1 MATNLADVVSE
12 SAQQVP
18 ARVAVIDGERRIT
31 FAGLDDR
38 ITAFAAGLSSCG
50 VKPGSR
56 VFLMLGNRLEF
67 VIAFYSVLRAGAV
80 AVPINPRCTSAEL
93 EYMVSEVGGRLLIS
107 EHECSNV
114 IAGADLAGCVTIA
127 AGGSQWEAMESLGDP
142 ELLPSE
148 TDAASPAVMMFVAGY
163 EGHPKAAVL
172 SHGSLLANITALQ
185 GLPDPVPVL
194 EQDVSLAVLPLFH
207 IYSLNAVLGL
217 SLAVGATVVL
227 SQRFYPRQAIDLIK
241 QHRVT
246 VVAGVPPMY
255 VAWSAEFDLRESLA
269 TVRLLMSGGA
279 PLPSELYA
287 QFPTMA
293 GQPIWEGYGL
303 TECSPVVATSLV
315 AGMPREGSV
324 GKPLPGVEVQIV
336 VEGRTPDEPEAESE
350 ESEVGQ
356 IWIRGTSLFSG
367 YWSDGAAEPDPQRW
381 FATGDH
387 GYIDDDGFLYIVS
400 DRNDLILVSGFNVY
414 PREVERVIHGLSGVA
429 DCCVVGVP
437 HPLTGQAVKVYVVP
451 GPGGPISTETVLSW
465 CESQLSRYKC
475 PTIIEVVPELPRQSH
490 AELGGEYHR

>member
-1 MATNLADVVSE
+1 M
-12 SAQQVP
+12 
-18 ARVAVIDGERRIT
+18 
-31 FAGLDDR
+31 F
-38 ITAFAAGLSSCG
+38 
-50 VKPGSR
+50 
-56 VFLMLGNRLEF
+56 GNRLEF

-80 AVPINPRCTSAEL
+80 AVPVNPRCTSAEL
-93 EYMVSEVGGRLLIS
+93 EYMIGEVTPRLLIS
-107 EHECSNV
+107 EHECAGV
-114 IAGADLAGCVTIA
+114 IAGADLGKCATIA

-142 ELLPSE
+142 ELLPQE

-163 EGHPKAAVL
+163 EGRPKAAVL
-172 SHGSLLANITALQ
+172 SHGALLANINALRE
-185 GLPDPVPVL
+185 LPDPKPVL

-217 SLAVGATVVL
+217 SLAVGASVVL
-227 SQRFYPRQAIDLIK
+227 SQRFYPRDAIDLIE

-246 VVAGVPPMY
+246 VVAGAPPMY

-269 TVRLLMSGGA
+269 TVRLLTSGGA

-315 AGMPREGSV
+315 AGVPRAGSV

-336 VEGRTPDEPEAESE
+336 AEGSSPEEPDSEPDDFD
-350 ESEVGQ
+350 VGQ

-367 YWSDGAAEPDPQRW
+367 YWSDGPPQPDPERW
-381 FATGDH
+381 FQTGDH

-400 DRNDLILVSGFNVY
+400 DRRDLILVSGFNVY
-414 PREVERVIHGLSGVA
+414 PREVERVVRELPGVA
-429 DCCVVGVP
+429 DCSVMGVP

-451 GPGGPISTETVLSW
+451 ESGGSVSADSVLSW

-475 PTIIEVVPELPRQSH
+475 PTIIEVVTELPRVYGEEMTG
-490 AELGGEYHR
+490 ELSS